1 MLSQEP
7 VDLTKLRYVL
17 YARKSTDDN
26 NRQVRSVPDQIRDCQ
41 KLADSMG
48 LRVVNIIREKKSAK
62 KPKERTEF
70 TQMLRDLEA
79 KKYDGILCWHPDR
92 LCRNMLEGGEIINML
107 DEGVIKD
114 IRFHSHQFSN
124 DANGKMLLGMLF
136 VFSKQ
141 YSDDLSAKVSRGV
154 QGNFVEG
161 KSSGTPKWG
170 YDREDT
176 TGLYE
181 PNDSFDLITEAWK
194 RRASGQTLQQILDFL
209 LESGYQRVTKDKR
222 HRIIK
227 PNINAL
233 SILFR
238 DPFYYGKLI
247 QANQEVDLREIYNF
261 EAMIDEAT
269 FNAVQVIGYG
279 RTQDVHPKKRAT
291 FYPLHRFVYC
301 AICNDPKPMSVGK
314 NRNGSGQ
321 HVLSY
326 RCDNPTCTR
335 KPKSMRAKNIF
346 SSIYVMLERFELS
359 DDAYDRYSRS
369 IDSMTDSKLVRLKQ
383 DILSRRGAL
392 THIKSELS
400 ERALKI
406 GLIDTDSPTY
416 KINEKRVNELAL
428 QQGELED
435 AISRIQEKIVDPQR
449 IKLGKVE
456 FLNLVKNASAKLKA
470 GSAVEKDALCRILF
484 LNVRVDSE
492 KVVDY
497 IWREPFASLVKVVE
511 LSIGA
516 DDRNRTYTSCDTS
529 T

>member
-7 VDLTKLRYVL
+7 VDLTRLRYVL

-26 NRQVRSVPDQIRDCQ
+26 SRQVRSIPDQIRDCQ

-62 KPKERTEF
+62 KPRERTEF

-107 DEGVIKD
+107 DEGVLKD

-154 QGNFVEG
+154 QGNFAEG

-176 TGLYE
+176 TGLYR
-181 PNDSFDLITEAWK
+181 PNDHFDFIQEAWM
-194 RRASGQTLQQILDFL
+194 RRADGQTLQQILAFL
-209 LESGYQRVTKDKR
+209 LDSGYQRVTKDKK
-222 HRIIK
+222 HRVIK
-227 PNINAL
+227 PSINAL
-233 SILFR
+233 SKLFR

-247 QANQEVDLREIYNF
+247 QASQEVDLRGIYDF
-261 EAMIDEAT
+261 DAMVDETT
-269 FNAVQVIGYG
+269 FNAVQAIGYG
-279 RTQDVHPKKRAT
+279 RTQDIGPKKRAT

-301 AICNDPKPMSVGK
+301 AVCNGPKPMSVGK

-326 RCDNPTCTR
+326 RCDNSECAR
-335 KPKSMRAKNIF
+335 KPKSMRAKNVF
-346 SSIYVMLERFELS
+346 NSIYAMLEQFELS
-359 DDAYDRYSRS
+359 DAAYDHYSHS
-369 IDSMTDSKLVRLKQ
+369 IDSMTDSKLIRIKQ
-383 DILSRRGAL
+383 DIQSRRGAL
-392 THIKSELS
+392 THIKSELND
-400 ERALKI
+400 RALKI
-406 GLIDTDSPTY
+406 GRIDPDSPTY
-416 KINEKRVNELAL
+416 KINEKHIHELAV
-428 QQGELED
+428 QQEELES
-435 AISRIQEKIVDPQR
+435 AIGKLEEKIGNPQR
-449 IKLGKVE
+449 IKLGKSE

-497 IWREPFASLVKVVE
+497 IWREPFASLVKMVE
-511 LSIGA
+511 LSNGA
-516 DDRNRTYTSCDTS
+516 DERT
-529 T
+529 